1 MCRLLSPA
9 NDGVRKPTIDAAGI
23 TLQNKEGSLFM
34 DLDRACNLV
43 AHARNLVGDLVEYQ
57 RWYWDIHWKRNL
69 NDLGFTD

>member
-34 DLDRACNLV
+34 DLDRACDLL
-43 AHARNLVGDLVEYQ
+43 AHARNLVGDLVEY
-57 RWYWDIHWKRNL
+57 
-69 NDLGFTD
+69 